1 MFVPVLLPKVF
12 NFPFTYKTK
21 KNIKLKAGDLVEV
34 PFGKEKSIGVVW
46 DKFNK
51 TSKNMN
57 VKLINKKIE
66 RYTLNQN
73 LIKFIN
79 WFSAYN
85 LSPKGLVL
93 KMCLGDE
100 NNALKNENFNLYNRK
115 KNQINFE
122 FNSYQKLAF
131 ERLKNFK
138 NDFSVSVL
146 QGVTGSGKTIVYF
159 KLIEKFIKEKK

>member
-1 MFVPVLLPKVF
+1 MLVPVLLPKVF

-46 DKFNK
+46 DKFNT
-51 TSKNMN
+51 TSKKMN

-85 LSPKGLVL
+85 LSPRGLVL

-100 NNALKNENFNLYNRK
+100 NNALKNEKFNLYNRK

-131 ERLKNFK
+131 ERLKKFK

-146 QGVTGSGKTIVYF
+146 QGVTGSGKTIVYC
-159 KLIEKFIKEKK
+159 KFPPNI